1 MLVPNRRGSWI
12 WRSLCKL
19 RSTARPFIKCQVG
32 SGITASF
39 WMDDWT
45 SLGPLIELVGER
57 GPVVTG
63 LSINTAVA
71 DALTG
76 DGWCFAR
83 SRSRNPIITLLRD
96 SMPDAQ
102 PILSSEVDD
111 TYVWV
116 TNGQNGSE
124 TFSTSET
131 WRTLFPSTL
140 EVFWHEV
147 VWFSGRIPKYAFL
160 SWVAARDRMVTRDR
174 LISWGLAVPA
184 TCVLCV
190 GHNENRQ
197 HLFFDCDFS
206 RQVWSFFTSRLQLV
220 PPILF
225 EDGLRWLKNPAREKN
240 VKLIVRLL
248 HQACL
253 YLIWKERNSRVHTAV
268 ARPPEAIIAEIKQII
283 RLRLDPL
290 ARAQTLAHGEDSV
303 LAVWF
308 SIF

>member
-1 MLVPNRRGSWI
+1 
-12 WRSLCKL
+12 
-19 RSTARPFIKCQVG
+19 
-32 SGITASF
+32 
-39 WMDDWT
+39 
-45 SLGPLIELVGER
+45 
-57 GPVVTG
+57 
-63 LSINTAVA
+63 
-71 DALTG
+71 
-76 DGWCFAR
+76 
-83 SRSRNPIITLLRD
+83 
-96 SMPDAQ
+96 
-102 PILSSEVDD
+102 
-111 TYVWV
+111 
-116 TNGQNGSE
+116 
-124 TFSTSET
+124 
-131 WRTLFPSTL
+131 
-140 EVFWHEV
+140 
-147 VWFSGRIPKYAFL
+147 
-160 SWVAARDRMVTRDR
+160 MVTRDK

-197 HLFFDCDFS
+197 HLFFNCDFS
-206 RQVWSFFTSRLQLV
+206 KQVWSFFTSRLQLV